1 MLEIDMNYY
10 FVILLTYLCSQKTEH
25 FSELLWPGWE
35 DEPVAG
41 NLLSSWGH
49 QGHVGVV
56 HALGKSFD
64 DVLLESVE
72 RLKHF
77 QVHLQERQME
87 IKCVFRINFWKQIAP
102 WKRKLNQKPG
112 IMSSNRNKRSDRYVY
127 WSSVYYCRI
136 KQQNNYHPRNY

>member
-1 MLEIDMNYY
+1 MIRSLSNAFEIDMNDY
-10 FVILLTYLCSQKTEH
+10 FVILFTYLCAQKTEH

-64 DVLLESVE
+64 NVLLESVE

-77 QVHLQERQME
+77 QVHLQERQNRDE
-87 IKCVFRINFWKQIAP
+87 CVFRMNF
-102 WKRKLNQKPG
+102 
-112 IMSSNRNKRSDRYVY
+112 
-127 WSSVYYCRI
+127 
-136 KQQNNYHPRNY
+136 